1 MGIESSFS
9 RDQVA
14 GWARLTRPQVNHM
27 CNLGLIRAEIGQVRK
42 RISVREAQM
51 AAGAAAFMRLGMQPK
66 DLIAPFDWL
75 RDQLATDE
83 KWEVRF
89 GDAVDGIP
97 EIENLPEYAIT
108 DFWFAIYADADEWRA
123 HISNTGAPIEDL
135 EASVLVNFKT
145 VFANCGV
152 LVGANG

>member
-1 MGIESSFS
+1 
-9 RDQVA
+9 
-14 GWARLTRPQVNHM
+14 M

-83 KWEVRF
+83 KYSRLL
-89 GDAVDGIP
+89 GYAVDGILDTKNP
-97 EIENLPEYAIT
+97 PEYAIT
-108 DFWFAIYADADEWRA
+108 DFWFAIYADADEWKA
-123 HISNTGAPIEDL
+123 HIGNVAAPIEGK

-145 VFANCGV
+145 VFANCGM
-152 LVGANG
+152 LGGAN